1 MWPCNICNS
10 YWTHTDRDYFLSSF
24 YSNSAWQLRIDQ
36 SSAKSKKR
44 TEHSNSS
51 TLGTQTHCFNFL
63 NLNHKSSLLKSQ
75 SPQVAP
81 VLGPPLFCQKKKTA
95 PGSGEVGL
103 VGVIT
108 LGSSKMTPRDSLPL
122 LLEFGTFPLG
132 VEVGNSVPKEAVPEK
147 ISGWKVA
154 MAFREMWGS

>member
-63 NLNHKSSLLKSQ
+63 NLNHKSSFLKSQ

-81 VLGPPLFCQKKKTA
+81 VLGPR
-95 PGSGEVGL
+95 PGSGVPGL

-108 LGSSKMTPRDSLPL
+108 LGSSKMTPRDSPL
-122 LLEFGTFPLG
+122 LLEFGTFPVW

-147 ISGWKVA
+147 YRAGRWQWRFGKCEVV
-154 MAFREMWGS
+154 RENSQ